1 MVWKCPQCNKEL
13 KENDATRGNCPYC
26 FQTFDRPEEFQ
37 EENTVPVEKTSRK
50 FWIAK
55 KYDNNSILLW
65 LSLTALCLLLISLYL
80 EIRPPLK
87 TYHPPLFQNKTEI
100 TATNQTTPS
109 RPKEESDSAKLLRI
123 QEKEIAR
130 TILLEYGRK
139 TCQKINE
146 ALERERLLQQKDE
159 SKLGS
164 LFGSPI
170 GLAHTQLQSVY
181 AKYGRAYLL
190 LLDANKGSNEFKIV
204 SNDIVTGNTDF
215 AKGELVIQPT
225 TPSSLSAENTELFN
239 TVHSEPYQ
247 FLVSCVRSGNEWK
260 VKEWIMTGTEWNF
273 RPLPH

>member
-37 EENTVPVEKTSRK
+37 EENTVPVEKPAGK
-50 FWIAK
+50 FWATI
-55 KYDNNSILLW
+55 KYNNNSALFW

-80 EIRPPLK
+80 EIKPASK
-87 TYHPPLFQNKTEI
+87 TYHPALFQAKTEKK
-100 TATNQTTPS
+100 ATSQTEPS
-109 RPKEESDSAKLLRI
+109 QPESGPAKSLRI
-123 QEKEIAR
+123 QEKEISR

-139 TCQKINE
+139 ACQKINE

-181 AKYGRAYLL
+181 AEYGRAYLL
-190 LLDANKGSNEFKIV
+190 LLDANKDSDEFKIV
-204 SNDIVTGNTDF
+204 SNDIVAGNTDF
-215 AKGELVIQPT
+215 AKGKLVVQLI

-239 TVHSEPYQ
+239 AVHSEPYQ